1 MKQELAKVD
10 PKEFG
15 LEVEQVSTIEQ
26 AFLPKIQER
35 EALIEI
41 YEQLITSEL
50 TPELCRQ
57 AKEVRLK
64 LVKVRTGISDIHKT
78 QKAFFLSAGRFVD
91 AWKNKE
97 TLPVEQME
105 EKLSE
110 IENYYVNIE
119 RAKKAQLQAERLL
132 EVSKYT
138 EHPANALGDM
148 ETQVYEAYLQGLKV
162 AHNVKIEAEAKAE
175 AERLA
180 AIETERLEQ
189 IRIKEENARLQKEAE
204 EKRIRDDKRNA
215 ELRPFIVFIRDYP
228 KMLNMT
234 EDDYKKEFSEIK
246 KGAELQWEFERKEQI
261 RKQAE
266 AEQKEK
272 DLAAERAKAESERK
286 AIEAKAQKEREE
298 SEQLLLA
305 ERKAYEEKLR
315 SEMEAARKV
324 AAELEAKKQAEAEA
338 VAKRTAE
345 ILAEEKAKALA
356 AKAPFKQKANKWV
369 DSFVL
374 PEFSELNTTTD
385 DIKLKF
391 ESFKKWAKIEI
402 EKL

>member
-1 MKQELAKVD
+1 MSTELMKVD

-35 EALIEI
+35 EALVAI
-41 YEQLITSEL
+41 YDQLITSEL
-50 TPELCRQ
+50 TPELCKK

-78 QKAFFLSAGRFVD
+78 QKSFFLAAGRFVD

-110 IENYYVNIE
+110 IENYYINIE
-119 RAKKAQLQAERLL
+119 KAKKAQLQAERLL

-138 EHPANALGDM
+138 EYPANALGDM
-148 ETQVYEAYLQGLKV
+148 EIQVYEAYLQGLKV
-162 AHNVKIEAEAKAE
+162 AHEAKIEAERKAE

-180 AIETERLEQ
+180 AIEAERLEQ
-189 IRIKEENARLQKEAE
+189 IRIKEENARLQ
-204 EKRIRDDKRNA
+204 
-215 ELRPFIVFIRDYP
+215 
-228 KMLNMT
+228 
-234 EDDYKKEFSEIK
+234 
-246 KGAELQWEFERKEQI
+246 
-261 RKQAE
+261 AE

-272 DLAAERAKAESERK
+272 ELAAERLKAEAERK
-286 AIEAKAQKEREE
+286 ALEEKARKEREE
-298 SEQLLLA
+298 AESILKAEQEKARIEA
-305 ERKAYEEKLR
+305 EKAAKEK
-315 SEMEAARKV
+315 AALE
-324 AAELEAKKQAEAEA
+324 AELKAKQQAEAEA
-338 VAKRTAE
+338 VAKRNAE

-356 AKAPFKQKANKWV
+356 AKAPRKEKLTKWVESFEIPKFENDEKAN
-369 DSFVL
+369 
-374 PEFSELNTTTD
+374 
-385 DIKLKF
+385 DILSKF
-391 ESFKKWAKIEI
+391 ESFKTWAKSEI

>member
-1 MKQELAKVD
+1 MNKELVKVD

-15 LEVEQVSTIEQ
+15 LEVEQVSTIEL

-50 TPELCRQ
+50 TPELCKQ

-78 QKAFFLSAGRFVD
+78 QKAYFLSAGRFVD

-119 RAKKAQLQAERLL
+119 KAKKAQLQAERLL
-132 EVSKYT
+132 EVGKYT
-138 EHPANALGDM
+138 EHPANALGEM
-148 ETQVYEAYLQGLKV
+148 EAQVYEAYLQGLKV
-162 AHNVKIEAEAKAE
+162 SHNAKIEAEAKAE

-180 AIETERLEQ
+180 AIEAERLEQ
-189 IRIKEENARLQKEAE
+189 IRIKEENARLQ
-204 EKRIRDDKRNA
+204 
-215 ELRPFIVFIRDYP
+215 
-228 KMLNMT
+228 
-234 EDDYKKEFSEIK
+234 
-246 KGAELQWEFERKEQI
+246 
-261 RKQAE
+261 AE
-266 AEQKEK
+266 AERNEKEF
-272 DLAAERAKAESERK
+272 AAERAKVEAERK
-286 AIEAKAQKEREE
+286 ELEEKARKEREQAE
-298 SEQLLLA
+298 ATLKAEQEKARIEAEAEHKKQADILA
-305 ERKAYEEKLR
+305 KQQAEAKRIQAEKDA
-315 SEMEAARKV
+315 ENARLQ
-324 AAELEAKKQAEAEA
+324 AELDAKQLAEAEA
-338 VAKRTAE
+338 IAKRNAE

-356 AKAPFKQKANKWV
+356 AKAPRKEKLTKWVESFEIPTFENDEKAN
-369 DSFVL
+369 
-374 PEFSELNTTTD
+374 
-385 DIKLKF
+385 DILAKF
-391 ESFKKWAKIEI
+391 ESFKSWAKSEI

>member
-138 EHPANALGDM
+138 EHPANALCDM

-162 AHNVKIEAEAKAE
+162 AHNAKIESEAKVE
-175 AERLA
+175 SERLA

-215 ELRPFIVFIRDYP
+215 ELRPFIVFIRDYS

-272 DLAAERAKAESERK
+272 ELAAERKQAEAERK
-286 AIEAKAQKEREE
+286 SLEEKARKEREE
-298 SEQLLLA
+298 SERTLLA
-305 ERKAYEEKLR
+305 EIKAAEEKLKI
-315 SEMEAARKV
+315 EMEASRKI
-324 AAELEAKKQAEAEA
+324 AAELEAKKQAEAEQKE
-338 VAKRTAE
+338 KRNAE
-345 ILAEEKAKALA
+345 ILAEEKAKVLA
-356 AKAPFKQKANKWV
+356 AKAPRKEKLTKWVESFQISTFENDEKAN
-369 DSFVL
+369 
-374 PEFSELNTTTD
+374 
-385 DIKLKF
+385 DILSKF
-391 ESFKKWAKIEI
+391 ESFKAWAKSEI